1 MFQLKF
7 LQGKSNLKS
16 NGSGNIRKILMDHPV
31 AVAAQ
36 NIGYGPSQRRNDI
49 KGVIWF
55 TDFLPIFQE
64 I

>member
-1 MFQLKF
+1 MAVAKFEKF
-7 LQGKSNLKS
+7 LMN
-16 NGSGNIRKILMDHPV
+16 HPV